1 MEPTREIVITGLG
14 VVSPIGIGNEG
25 FWTSLREGRSGVRS
39 LALFNGQDL
48 PATIG
53 GQVCDF
59 YPEPYV
65 RPRKSLKVMSRDI
78 RLAFVAADFACSEA
92 GFDSNPVD
100 PERLGIVFGADM
112 ISCDLNEIEDA
123 YRGCLVDGEFDFGRW
138 GYQAMAEMYP
148 LWMLK
153 YLPNMPACHI
163 GIAHDA
169 RGPNNSLT
177 LGEVSSLS
185 AVIEAMRVIE
195 RGQADAMIAG
205 GTSCRLHQS
214 VWVRQRAYWPSQRR
228 DDPAGAS
235 RPFDA
240 DRDGMVHGE
249 GSAVF
254 ILENRQHAEARGAKI
269 LARILGH
276 ACTFE
281 PRRRGQALRGR
292 AIRTAIRGALQDAGL
307 QPADIGHVN
316 ADGLSTQLDDELE
329 AQAIRDTLGDVPV
342 TAPKSYFGNLSA
354 GTGAVEMAASVLGL
368 QKGLVPPTL
377 NYERP
382 DPDCPV
388 NVVHG
393 RPMENTTPTAL
404 VLNQSRVGQ
413 SVAMILAAR

>member
-1 MEPTREIVITGLG
+1 
-14 VVSPIGIGNEG
+14 
-25 FWTSLREGRSGVRS
+25 
-39 LALFNGQDL
+39 
-48 PATIG
+48 
-53 GQVCDF
+53 
-59 YPEPYV
+59 
-65 RPRKSLKVMSRDI
+65 
-78 RLAFVAADFACSEA
+78 
-92 GFDSNPVD
+92 
-100 PERLGIVFGADM
+100 
-112 ISCDLNEIEDA
+112 
-123 YRGCLVDGEFDFGRW
+123 
-138 GYQAMAEMYP
+138 
-148 LWMLK
+148 
-153 YLPNMPACHI
+153 
-163 GIAHDA
+163 
-169 RGPNNSLT
+169 
-177 LGEVSSLS
+177 
-185 AVIEAMRVIE
+185 
-195 RGQADAMIAG
+195 
-205 GTSCRLHQS
+205 
-214 VWVRQRAYWPSQRR
+214 
-228 DDPAGAS
+228 
-235 RPFDA
+235 
-240 DRDGMVHGE
+240 MVHGE
-249 GSAVF
+249 GSAAF